1 MMYPVRLKWNGHDR
15 MKRMEKGEEGWVRE
29 ELRFEKIVT
38 KNTLKIWQ
46 FESDTCACQL
56 FLGTERLIC

>member
-1 MMYPVRLKWNGHDR
+1 MNEKNGGGGGR
-15 MKRMEKGEEGWVRE
+15 AGGVRE

-46 FESDTCACQL
+46 FESDACFCQL